1 MYDDPSLTTS
11 AGNEMSA
18 VGIGGRN
25 SVKAL
30 KSSRSSFSN
39 NSFFSSSHEL
49 LWIRRP
55 TLLLLLVMV
64 GNLATNACECE

>member
-1 MYDDPSLTTS
+1 MYDEPSLTTS

-30 KSSRSSFSN
+30 KSSRSSFSS
-39 NSFFSSSHEL
+39 NSFFSSSPEL
-49 LWIRRP
+49 FGQRG
-55 TLLLLLVMV
+55 VE
-64 GNLATNACECE
+64 TNFSAVVAGGSHTKQ